1 MTDLEPR
8 IDAYGTYARASAL
21 ADFVELWALHRQP
34 KSRSDVA
41 DYIDDNGW
49 GSIVRETFVIP
60 DDTSDSEW
68 DDEDL
73 GPDAEA
79 AVDRVFTQIE
89 ARQAYLGSD
98 YPFLFD
104 NESGYLTPT
113 DASPTP
119 YLALL
124 ALTIAHAYRID
135 VGRSPPHDVF
145 EDTVARALREA
156 GHAAVNFSK
165 IRGAFSVFAEAL
177 KNAGPALSLRTVP
190 SGALVSKWAQDE
202 GGDVIAQVHSGFSP
216 SGGIGAWA
224 LVGQVTCAKS
234 DKWTQKITE
243 VKERAWGSWLDTQ
256 VPIQSFLAVPHQV
269 ETRHLEKLVS
279 GDGRVV
285 LDRLRLTAM
294 LRTVSHAEL
303 SIFESIR
310 STPIASL

>member
-49 GSIVRETFVIP
+49 GSIVRETFVIS

-113 DASPTP
+113 DASPCP

-124 ALTIAHAYRID
+124 ALTIAHAYQID
-135 VGRSPPHDVF
+135 VGSSAPHDVF
-145 EDTVARALREA
+145 EDTVARALSEA
-156 GHAAVNFSK
+156 GHTSVNFSK
-165 IRGAFSVFAEAL
+165 IRGAFSAFTEAL
-177 KNAGPALSLRTVP
+177 KYAAPLLSLRGVS
-190 SGALVSKWAQDE
+190 SGTLVSKWAQDE
-202 GGDVIAQVHSGFSP
+202 GVDVIAQINSGFSP
-216 SGGIGAWA
+216 DGGIGAWA
-224 LVGQVTCAKS
+224 LVGQVTCAMS
-234 DKWTQKITE
+234 DSWGQKITE
-243 VKERAWGSWLDTQ
+243 VKEPAWRSRLDTQ
-256 VPIQSFLAVPHQV
+256 VPPQPFLAVPHQA
-269 ETRHLEKLVS
+269 EMRHLEKLVS
-279 GDGRVV
+279 ENNRVV

-294 LRTVSHAEL
+294 LKTVSTAEVNIL
-303 SIFESIR
+303 EGVKD
-310 STPIASL
+310 TPIASL